1 MNSETFPAV
10 SVIIPCRN
18 ERNFIG
24 ACVDSIL
31 ASDYPADRLE
41 VLVVD
46 GMSTD
51 GTPAVVDGIHA
62 RDSRVRLVPNPKF
75 ITAAAFNTGIRES
88 KGQVVM
94 ILGAHSEIGRDYVSL
109 CVDALSRLGADNVG
123 GVLKTIPRDNT
134 VLGRAIVRALSH
146 PFGVG
151 NARFR
156 SGASEPVEVDTV
168 FGGCYR
174 REALERTGPFNEKLT
189 FSQDMEFN
197 IRFRK
202 AGGKIMLVPGIETTY
217 YARTSL
223 WSFLRH
229 NWRNGEWVILPF
241 AFSTV
246 IPVSPRHLIPLA
258 FVLSLPGSLA
268 LSALWNPAIWLF
280 AIIAGSYG
288 LLAVAAAAQIT
299 AREKDARYLI
309 VMPFMFAGL
318 HINYGLG
325 SLWGALRTAVILAK
339 RRGVRG

>member
-1 MNSETFPAV
+1 MPSV

-18 ERNFIG
+18 EGKFIG
-24 ACVDSIL
+24 DCVSSIL
-31 ASDYPADRLE
+31 GNDYPAGMLE
-41 VLVVD
+41 VLVMD

-51 GTPAVVDGIHA
+51 ETPAIVAGISS
-62 RDSRVRLVPNPKF
+62 RDKRVRLVPNPKF

-88 KGQVVM
+88 KGKVVM
-94 ILGAHSEIGRDYVSL
+94 ILGAHSEIGRDYISRCVNSL
-109 CVDALSRLGADNVG
+109 YELGADNVG
-123 GVLKTIPRDNT
+123 GVLKTVPRNNT
-134 VLGRAIVRALSH
+134 FLGRAIVRALSH

-151 NARFR
+151 NALFR
-156 SGASEPVEVDTV
+156 SGASAPVEVDTV

-217 YARTSL
+217 YARTGL
-223 WSFLRH
+223 LSFLKH

-241 AFSTV
+241 AYSTV

-258 FVLSLPGSLA
+258 FVISLA
-268 LSALWNPAIWLF
+268 GPAVAATVWHPAIWITAL
-280 AIIAGSYG
+280 IAGSYA
-288 LLAVAAAAQIT
+288 LTSLAASVQIT

-325 SLWGALRTAVILAK
+325 SLWGALRTAVVLAK
-339 RRGVRG
+339 RRGIRG